1 MSLAEVLEWCGG
13 AAVLLLTFVEL
24 APIRLDPWSALLSWL
39 GRGINGELLG
49 KVEALEQ
56 EVRQLRQ
63 RCEEQSAVDC
73 RSRILRFGDELL
85 HQVHHSKE
93 HFDQILRDVQ
103 TYEEY
108 CRTHPDFVN
117 NTTQVT
123 TQQILEIYR
132 QCMADRAFL

>member
-1 MSLAEVLEWCGG
+1 MSLGELLEGCAGVV
-13 AAVLLLTFVEL
+13 AALLTCVEL
-24 APIRLDPWSALLSWL
+24 APICLNPWSALLSWL
-39 GRGINGELLG
+39 GRGINGDLLG
-49 KVEALEQ
+49 KVESLER
-56 EVRQLRQ
+56 EVRSLRE

-85 HQVHHSKE
+85 HEVHHSKE

-132 QCMADRAFL
+132 RCMADRAFL